1 MKVETDIVT
10 SITVSLMGQVDILVI
25 MYVETFKTDI
35 IVLICSIVC
44 SLILTIALSEIK
56 EQMFTLLMSI

>member
-35 IVLICSIVC
+35 IVLICNIVC

>member
-25 MYVETFKTDI
+25 MYVETFKTDF
-35 IVLICSIVC
+35 IVLICNIVC